1 MGAGLWFDLILGLLL
16 ATLLALI
23 VRLRSNSVAPAFPPE
38 ISSVAS
44 GARLRAVAYFNRVAR
59 QAGFDPV
66 VFSRTFW
73 PAKIALAA
81 LLPVLALELGS
92 RWASVGVLVFLVIMG
107 FFIPDAWLFLARQR
121 RRRRVRAAL
130 SFFLDLLVS
139 LLHSGLALPEAFRR
153 TGTEGLDRTHPLA
166 REATLVGLEL
176 EAGKEWGAAF
186 QALAE
191 RTGVREM
198 QSVAGALGLGLQ
210 LGTPLATSLRA
221 QADLL
226 RTQRR
231 EKARRRIHMA
241 QLKSLF
247 PLLLCGF
254 PIFLVLVIFPALVE
268 IFDVLQEIA
277 ALF

>member
-1 MGAGLWFDLILGLLL
+1 MGVGLWLDLTLALLL
-16 ATLLALI
+16 AAILAAMI
-23 VRLRSNSVAPAFPPE
+23 RLRSRSAAPSFQPE
-38 ISSVAS
+38 TPSAASSAATRMAAWF
-44 GARLRAVAYFNRVAR
+44 GRVAR
-59 QAGFDPV
+59 QAGFDPTF
-66 VFSRTFW
+66 FSRAFW

-81 LLPVLALELGS
+81 LLPSLALQLAN
-92 RWASVGVLVFLVIMG
+92 RWASVGVLIFLSAFG
-107 FFIPDAWLFLARQR
+107 FFLPDVWLLLARQR
-121 RRRRVRAAL
+121 RRQRVRSAL

-139 LLHSGLALPEAFRR
+139 LLQSGLTLPEAFRR
-153 TGTEGLDRTHPLA
+153 TGTEGLDPEHPLA
-166 REATLVGLEL
+166 REATLVGFEL
-176 EAGKEWGAAF
+176 EAGKEWGASF

-198 QSVAGALGLGLQ
+198 QSVAGALGLGMQ
-210 LGTPLATSLRA
+210 LGTPLATTLRA

-231 EKARRRIHMA
+231 ETARRRIYMA

-254 PIFLVLVIFPALVE
+254 PIFLVLVVFPALVE
-268 IFDVLQEIA
+268 IYDVLREIA

>member
-1 MGAGLWFDLILGLLL
+1 MDAGLWFDLILGLLL
-16 ATLLALI
+16 AAVLALMYS
-23 VRLRSNSVAPAFPPE
+23 LWSRSAAPAFLPE
-38 ISSVAS
+38 TPSATR
-44 GARLRAVAYFNRVAR
+44 GAVTRMTAYFGRVAR
-59 QAGFDPV
+59 QAGFDPAT
-66 VFSRTFW
+66 FGRAFW

-81 LLPVLALELGS
+81 LLPSLSLQLAARWSGPAVLILLA
-92 RWASVGVLVFLVIMG
+92 VLG
-107 FFIPDAWLFLARQR
+107 FFLPDAWLFLARR
-121 RRRRVRAAL
+121 RRRHRVRSAL

-139 LLHSGLALPEAFRR
+139 LLQSGLTLPEAFRR
-153 TGTEGLDRTHPLA
+153 TGTEGLDRAHPLA
-166 REATLVGLEL
+166 REATLVGVEL

-186 QALAE
+186 NALAE

-198 QSVAGALGLGLQ
+198 RSVAGALGLGSQ

-231 EKARRRIHMA
+231 ETARRRIYLA

-254 PIFLVLVIFPALVE
+254 PIFLVLVVFPAVVE
-268 IFDVLQEIA
+268 IMEILRQIA
-277 ALF
+277 ALL